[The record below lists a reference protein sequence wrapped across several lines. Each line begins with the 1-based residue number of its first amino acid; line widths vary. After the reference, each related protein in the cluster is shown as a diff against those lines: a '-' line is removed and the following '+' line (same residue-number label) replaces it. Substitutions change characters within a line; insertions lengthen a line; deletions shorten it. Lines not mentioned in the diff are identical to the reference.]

1 MHRIPVVS
9 RNGGIRAEVIESHSR
24 INTSSLDGPGSM
36 PGLPRYRLANGE
48 AINVQGDDFVDL
60 DGLVYLR
67 VKAA

>member
-9 RNGGIRAEVIESHSR
+9 RSGGIRTEVIESHSR
-24 INTSSLDGPGSM
+24 INTSSLDGRGSM

-48 AINVQGDDFVDL
+48 AVNVQGDDFVDL

-67 VKAA
+67 VKAT